1 MASPISSKTRAG
13 VSPPER
19 GSFPIDHFKECTDI
33 ISKYLS
39 CISKHELM
47 PKRCQKLQVEYL
59 NCRMENG
66 LMDKETLENL
76 GYTKKNSFESEIEQK
91 KYLFQTF
98 AKLKEEA
105 EGNVNRWLEEQEKDN
120 LNMDMKD
127 FMRYQK
133 EKESY
138 EKKES

>member
-1 MASPISSKTRAG
+1 
-13 VSPPER
+13 
-19 GSFPIDHFKECTDI
+19 
-33 ISKYLS
+33 
-39 CISKHELM
+39 M

-138 EKKES
+138 EKKKS